1 MRSVHRAFQQF
12 RILIAKR
19 LREWGNRSSWN
30 IDTHYR
36 MTVRREIATVAR
48 KLR

>member
-1 MRSVHRAFQQF
+1 MYRAFQQF

-19 LREWGNRSSWN
+19 LREWGDRPSWN
-30 IDTHYR
+30 IDTYHR
-36 MTVRREIATVAR
+36 MTVRREIATITR